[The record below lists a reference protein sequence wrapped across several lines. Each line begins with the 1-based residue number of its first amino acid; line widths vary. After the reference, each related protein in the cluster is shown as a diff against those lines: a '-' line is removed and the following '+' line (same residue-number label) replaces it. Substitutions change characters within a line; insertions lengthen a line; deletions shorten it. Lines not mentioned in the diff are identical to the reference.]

1 MNREPHLP
9 WEALHL
15 FCDLLGG
22 LPGALAGGGWNSF
35 SSILAS
41 FTYWQDF
48 PSRTMLFKTFRET
61 NLEPGDTATRCGG
74 PSLHT
79 GASRPQ
85 LGRGG
90 GEEGRAG
97 HPVPHGQLLVHTRV
111 SGGFFTPGK
120 QF

>member
-15 FCDLLGG
+15 FCGLLGG

-61 NLEPGDTATRCGG
+61 NLEPGDTATRCGVRRCTQG
-74 PSLHT
+74 PAAHSS
-79 GASRPQ
+79 A
-85 LGRGG
+85 

-97 HPVPHGQLLVHTRV
+97 PKGHPVPQGQLLVHTRV

>member
-15 FCDLLGG
+15 FCGLPGG
-22 LPGALAGGGWNSF
+22 LPGALAGGGLNSF

-74 PSLHT
+74 PLLHT
-79 GASRPQ
+79 GASRP
-85 LGRGG
+85 RSA
-90 GEEGRAG
+90 GEEGTAGREG
-97 HPVPHGQLLVHTRV
+97 HPVPWGQLPVHTRV